1 MEYAPQ
7 PELPQPQPQAEP
19 ARQGSV
25 RARPL
30 DLWIIGI
37 VVLLDQASKAAI
49 RMYLPLYEKVH
60 VIPGLLDFT
69 HVQNTGA
76 AFGILNA
83 ADFPYKGLVM
93 TLVATIALIAIG
105 MYSLQLAPHERIA
118 RLGLALI
125 LGGAVGNLVDRAL
138 AGYVVDFIDVYWGTM
153 HFWAFNVADASITAG
168 AVLVIV
174 EMLGMGRHASGTV

>member
-1 MEYAPQ
+1 MPPRPTADSS
-7 PELPQPQPQAEP
+7 
-19 ARQGSV
+19 GGV
-25 RARPL
+25 RARPI
-30 DLWIIGI
+30 DLWIIGT

-49 RMYLPLYEKVH
+49 RQYLPLYEKVH

-83 ADFPYKGLVM
+83 ADFPFKGVVM
-93 TLVATIALIAIG
+93 TIVATVALIAIAL
-105 MYSLQLAPHERIA
+105 YSAQLAAHERIA
-118 RLGLALI
+118 RTGLALI
-125 LGGAVGNLVDRAL
+125 LGGAIGNLVDRAV
-138 AGYVVDFIDVYWGTM
+138 AGYVVDFIDVYWGVL

-174 EMLGMGRHASGTV
+174 EMLGMGRHASSSV